1 MAELPIKCEKCGK
14 IILADSER
22 NNMKCPECDAFV
34 SIARAIKKEHPK
46 WIELLEEEKELYER
60 SRHYKPG
67 MTTSERKT
75 LSPKILRMLIMAG
88 SIALLVVG
96 SRYWVMRGF
105 ADTIEGDVIYF
116 IILAIV
122 AFAGMLVGY
131 LMPTIME
138 IHKGSKER
146 KAIDEMQD
154 KIAQRISEIIA
165 EKEEYIKEAKS
176 KAGL

>member
-1 MAELPIKCEKCGK
+1 MAELPIKCEKCGQ

-46 WIELLEEEKELYER
+46 WIKLLEEEKELYER

-88 SIALLVVG
+88 TIALLVVG

-116 IILAIV
+116 
-122 AFAGMLVGY
+122 MMVGY
-131 LMPTIME
+131 LMPRIME

-165 EKEEYIKEAKS
+165 EKEEYIKEANKV
-176 KAGL
+176 KE